1 MNVRRWSARR
11 LGHAFRE
18 SELSTGVFGPELERE
33 LFAQCPERFALVWL
47 ENFDG
52 GNCLCHSRTLELEA
66 ADLLAKFSL
75 TARRAA
81 SA

>member
-1 MNVRRWSARR
+1 
-11 LGHAFRE
+11 
-18 SELSTGVFGPELERE
+18 
-33 LFAQCPERFALVWL
+33 L

-75 TARRAA
+75 TARQAA